1 MVGGS
6 QTREEWLVKAELAE
20 VIVFDLDGTLV
31 DSDYANFLA
40 YKDALMHVLSKHIE
54 LDFAQDIRITREVLK
69 EFIPIITD
77 KQLEAIVSHKE
88 RNYHKF
94 LSETK
99 ANAQL
104 IEIIARSQGKEV
116 VLATNSRKCRAELL
130 LKHHG
135 LMEKFSRKIYKDAED
150 QRDKYEKLIAEIPKE
165 KIQILVFENDENTIK
180 SAIDCGI
187 EINQIINIRRIE
199 NE

>member
-31 DSDYANFLA
+31 DSDYANFLS
-40 YKDALMHVLSKHIE
+40 YKDAVMHVLSKHIE
-54 LDFAQDIRITREVLK
+54 LDFAQGIRITREVLK
-69 EFIPIITD
+69 ELIPTITD
-77 KQLEAIVSHKE
+77 KQLEDIVSHKE
-88 RNYHKF
+88 RIYHKF

-99 ANAQL
+99 VNAQL
-104 IEIIARSQGKEV
+104 IEIVARSQGKEV
-116 VLATNSRKCRAELL
+116 VLATNSRKFRAELL

-135 LMEKFSRKIYKDAED
+135 IIEKFSRKIYKDAED
-150 QRDKYEKLIAEIPKE
+150 QRDKYVKLMAEIPKE
-165 KIQILVFENDENTIK
+165 KMQILVFENDGNAIE

-187 EINQIINIRRIE
+187 EINQIIDVCRIE